1 MTVHYLGDPMF
12 RAFDSNGEPLS
23 GGQLDTFEEGSSTP
37 KASFT
42 DGTGGVSNSNPVVLD
57 AAGRAEVWLEG
68 KYKIRLRDSSG
79 AVQWTM
85 DNIAGV
91 GFVAP
96 AAIPDEWTEFTDSAP
111 AFVDDTN
118 FSVAGD
124 KRATFQVGRR
134 VRAVVSAGTLYGRI
148 TVSAFT
154 SVTTVTVVWD
164 SGVLDSGLSAVA
176 VGFLSITNKAT
187 NWRAIDGLEAAF
199 SKQGLNDS
207 FEQGTRMLFNQDAP
221 PLGWT
226 KQTGLADRALRITD
240 TAVGQGGSVDFL
252 TVFGSGLETGAHQ
265 LTIAEMPSHT
275 HGTKNARFLVNIP
288 TANNPIY
295 LGNNS
300 FEQSQSTGGDGTH
313 KHTLSLELKYVDVIL
328 AEKD

>member
-23 GGQLDTFEEGSSTP
+23 GGQLDTYEEGSSTP

-42 DGTGGVSNSNPVVLD
+42 DGTGGVSNANPVVLD

-68 KYKIRLRDSSG
+68 KYKIRLRNSSG

-96 AAIPDEWTEFTDSAP
+96 AAIPDEWTEFSDSSP
-111 AFVDDTN
+111 TFVDETN

-124 KRATFQVGRR
+124 KRTTFQVGRR
-134 VRAVVSAGTLYGRI
+134 VRAIVAAGTLYGRI

-164 SGVLDSGLSAVA
+164 SGVLDTGLSAVA
-176 VGFLSITNKAT
+176 VGFLSTTNKAT
-187 NWRAIDGLEAAF
+187 NWRAIDGLAADF
-199 SKQGLNDS
+199 SKKGLNDS
-207 FEQGTRMLFNQDAP
+207 FAVGTRLFFNQTVAP
-221 PLGWT
+221 TGWT

-240 TAVGQGGSVDFL
+240 TSVGQGGTLDFL
-252 TVFGSGLETGAHQ
+252 TVFGSGLLTGAHQ
-265 LTIAEMPSHT
+265 LTIAEMPAHT
-275 HGTKNARFLVNIP
+275 HTDKSTAQTTNIP
-288 TANNPIY
+288 TGANPVR
-295 LGNNS
+295 LHETATVTG
-300 FEQSQSTGGDGTH
+300 STGGDGTH
-313 KHTLSLELKYVDVIL
+313 THTLALELKYVDVIL